1 MISSPTTT
9 VAIANPTTTVAVSEG
24 LLEYLQLRFG
34 IGDLK
39 YREAP
44 SPINEGWETFIY
56 RFQLR
61 GGHGLPGDLNRPLIL
76 RVYSSIS
83 GLPRLQHEAEVQC
96 HLYGRGYPVARPLLV
111 EESDSLFGG
120 PFMIME
126 LLPGRTLLDEL
137 FKRFLRIAHAPVEMA
152 EMQAQLHRMPVGG
165 FPAPA
170 GDFLDRQFRDMR
182 DLIDEYDQDSLRVG
196 LDWLEDHRPM
206 PPSRTSILHL
216 DFHPINMLCR
226 WRRCTGILDWSE
238 ADVGDRH
245 ADVAY
250 SLVLMRS
257 APVQIGKTLWQRFTS
272 LPGRWLFWKYYL
284 HAYRKRLPLDEQT
297 LAYYVAWAAL
307 HRLSRRGMLFKTS
320 PKVNGRKAAFL
331 RYLRWERVDRIVQCF
346 HETSGIKIKV

>member
-9 VAIANPTTTVAVSEG
+9 VAIANPTTTIAVSES

-83 GLPRLQHEAEVQC
+83 GLPRLQHEAEVQR

-137 FKRFLRIAHAPVEMA
+137 FKRFWRIAHAPVEMA

-170 GDFLDRQFRDMR
+170 GDFLDRKFRDMR
-182 DLIDEYDQDSLRVG
+182 DLIDEYDQDNLRAG
-196 LDWLEDHRPM
+196 LDWLEDHRPCPRAGPASFTWIFIRSTCCAVGDVVLAFWTGATPTLATAM
-206 PPSRTSILHL
+206 PTLLIRSYSCVQHR
-216 DFHPINMLCR
+216 CR
-226 WRRCTGILDWSE
+226 LARRCGS
-238 ADVGDRH
+238 G
-245 ADVAY
+245 
-250 SLVLMRS
+250 SLRFPDAGCS
-257 APVQIGKTLWQRFTS
+257 GNIICTLIARDFPWMSRL
-272 LPGRWLFWKYYL
+272 LPI
-284 HAYRKRLPLDEQT
+284 
-297 LAYYVAWAAL
+297 
-307 HRLSRRGMLFKTS
+307 M
-320 PKVNGRKAAFL
+320 
-331 RYLRWERVDRIVQCF
+331 
-346 HETSGIKIKV
+346 

>member
-9 VAIANPTTTVAVSEG
+9 VAITSPTTTVAVSEG

-137 FKRFLRIAHAPVEMA
+137 FRRFWRIAHAPVEMA
-152 EMQAQLHRMPVGG
+152 EMHARLHRLPVDG
-165 FPAPA
+165 FPAPN
-170 GDFLDRQFRDMR
+170 GEFLARQFQMMHN
-182 DLIDEYDQDSLRVG
+182 LIEEYNQHVLRCG
-196 LDWLEDHRPM
+196 LDCLEERRP
-206 PPSRTSILHL
+206 
-216 DFHPINMLCR
+216 
-226 WRRCTGILDWSE
+226 
-238 ADVGDRH
+238 
-245 ADVAY
+245 
-250 SLVLMRS
+250 
-257 APVQIGKTLWQRFTS
+257 
-272 LPGRWLFWKYYL
+272 
-284 HAYRKRLPLDEQT
+284 
-297 LAYYVAWAAL
+297 
-307 HRLSRRGMLFKTS
+307 
-320 PKVNGRKAAFL
+320 
-331 RYLRWERVDRIVQCF
+331 
-346 HETSGIKIKV
+346 